1 MCFHAKQLTKL
12 NVPPLNKCT
21 HRILSISSY
30 RLNTT
35 TILNKLNWLSYHQIV
50 MHESVKLIY
59 RISHESQPPAL
70 SQLLYHSLVRSDID
84 RQVRKPSV
92 KYKSLSAKTSNN
104 FMHRAVHI
112 YNSLPDFI
120 RILPKK
126 SFSKESKAHIKAHF
140 STKYIPKIFD
150 LT

>member
-1 MCFHAKQLTKL
+1 MINANAKQLTKL
-12 NVPPLNKCT
+12 NVLLNKCT
-21 HRILSISSY
+21 HRILGITSY

-50 MHESVKLIY
+50 IHESIKLMH
-59 RISHESQPPAL
+59 RISYESQPPAL

-112 YNSLPDFI
+112 YNTLPDFI
-120 RILPKK
+120 RFLPKK

-140 STKYIPKIFD
+140 STKNIPKIVD

>member
-12 NVPPLNKCT
+12 NVLLNKCT

-35 TILNKLNWLSYHQIV
+35 TIFNKLNWLSYHQII
-50 MHESVKLIY
+50 MHESVKLMY

-70 SQLLYHSLVRSDID
+70 SQLLYHSLVRSDIN

-92 KYKSLSAKTSNN
+92 KYKSLSAKHQTIPCTGQFIYTIPCLTLLGYYQKIHFQRNLK
-104 FMHRAVHI
+104 RTLRHI
-112 YNSLPDFI
+112 LALNSYL
-120 RILPKK
+120 K
-126 SFSKESKAHIKAHF
+126 
-140 STKYIPKIFD
+140 
-150 LT
+150 

>member
-12 NVPPLNKCT
+12 NVLLNKCT

-50 MHESVKLIY
+50 MHESVKLMY

-70 SQLLYHSLVRSDID
+70 SQLLYHSLVRSDIN

-92 KYKSLSAKTSNN
+92 KYKSLSAKHQTIPCTGQFIYTIPCLTSLGYYQKIHFQRNLK
-104 FMHRAVHI
+104 RTLRHI
-112 YNSLPDFI
+112 LA
-120 RILPKK
+120 LK
-126 SFSKESKAHIKAHF
+126 SYLK
-140 STKYIPKIFD
+140 
-150 LT
+150 

>member
-12 NVPPLNKCT
+12 NVLLNKCT

-35 TILNKLNWLSYHQIV
+35 TIFNKLNWLSYHQII
-50 MHESVKLIY
+50 MHESVKLMY

-70 SQLLYHSLVRSDID
+70 SQLLYHSLVRSDIN

-92 KYKSLSAKTSNN
+92 KYKSLSAKHQTISCTGQ
-104 FMHRAVHI
+104 FMYTIPCLTLLGYYQKTHFQRNLKRTLRHI
-112 YNSLPDFI
+112 LALNSYL
-120 RILPKK
+120 K
-126 SFSKESKAHIKAHF
+126 
-140 STKYIPKIFD
+140 
-150 LT
+150 